1 MGIGVGSPWAA
12 AMLGPWKSRHSAG
25 GMFSRTARQFLGKT
39 EGIFSAHLPVNPA
52 CDGHVSTAWNTA
64 LSQDPGR
71 MLIRIDA
78 NVFRAVCLRFLRVPN
93 FAQIKLKT

>member
-1 MGIGVGSPWAA
+1 MGISVGSPWAA
-12 AMLGPWKSRHSAG
+12 AMLGPWKSRRSAG
-25 GMFSRTARQFLGKT
+25 DMFSRTARQFLGKT
-39 EGIFSAHLPVNPA
+39 QGIFSAHLPVNPA
-52 CDGHVSTAWNTA
+52 WDGRVSTAWNTA

-93 FAQIKLKT
+93 FAQIKLKS